1 MEPGYVLDEIIIIPA
16 TPYSGE
22 CRVRMCNGMKEKK
35 EKTFFFTIIGFV
47 VPGVAKME
55 ANN

>member
-1 MEPGYVLDEIIIIPA
+1 MELGFVLDEIIIIPA
-16 TPYSGE
+16 TPSSGE
-22 CRVRMCNGMKEKK
+22 CRVRMRNGMKEKRK
-35 EKTFFFTIIGFV
+35 KTFLITIIGFV